1 MARDLL
7 LSVKSGVTVMQISK
21 QIDQLIESLNALKP
35 LLIENTSSSKEQFN
49 NILEAS
55 IESSTPINS
64 EISEPALKV
73 TNDIPNW
80 VDQEYSYQ
88 ISKPRKPNMRE
99 MMEALS
105 GKSVEELYADDQ
117 SDWKKQSDLASNL
130 LYGVVGETTDTRDW
144 EAIMS
149 SDDILTEARNATNNM
164 HQPTIDIASE
174 FDKNNQLV
182 GQYAVIKSSSG
193 EILKSLTG
201 GKDKVQESI
210 ENFALKSDSVPVDLE
225 DRITVNNFDVSILG
239 LLRTLPK
246 PQNLDIKTDITE
258 TLEALSIKSSL
269 SSIKSPQYE
278 PIPLE
283 ELMKL

>member
-7 LSVKSGVTVMQISK
+7 LNFKSGVIVMQISK

-35 LLIENTSSSKEQFN
+35 LLTEDTSSAKERFN

-64 EISEPALKV
+64 KISEPELNVA
-73 TNDIPNW
+73 NDIPNW
-80 VDQEYSYQ
+80 VDHEYGYQ

-117 SDWKKQSDLASNL
+117 SDWRKQTDLASNL

-144 EAIMS
+144 DAIMS
-149 SDDILTEARNATNNM
+149 SEDILTEARNATNNM

-182 GQYAVIKSSSG
+182 SQYAVIKSSSG

-210 ENFALKSDSVPVDLE
+210 ENFALNSDSVPVDLE
-225 DRITVNNFDVSILG
+225 DRITVNNFDVSILE
-239 LLRTLPK
+239 LLKSLPK
-246 PQNLDIKTDITE
+246 PQNLEIKTDITE

-269 SSIKSPQYE
+269 SSVKSQQYE